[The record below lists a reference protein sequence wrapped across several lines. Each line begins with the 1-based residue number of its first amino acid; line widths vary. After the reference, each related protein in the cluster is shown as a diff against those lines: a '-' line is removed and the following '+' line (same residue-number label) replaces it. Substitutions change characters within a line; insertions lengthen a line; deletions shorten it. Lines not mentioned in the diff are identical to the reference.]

1 MKGNKM
7 NIEKKIEIT
16 LSGETDGDIQFALEQ
31 VVMLLGEGYESGA
44 DSNGSGSYSFSVTVA

>member
-1 MKGNKM
+1 M